1 MNKTYISKNPA
12 YLMPKNFKEQKN
24 KRKLNL
30 KQKKTGT
37 KWVTNQDLQSG
48 HQIAS
53 ESQDHM

>member
-1 MNKTYISKNPA
+1 
-12 YLMPKNFKEQKN
+12 MPKNFKEQKN

>member
-1 MNKTYISKNPA
+1 
-12 YLMPKNFKEQKN
+12 MPKNFKEQKN

-37 KWVTNQDLQSG
+37 KWDMNQDLQSG